1 MSDAAELVDFISA
14 AGQERSLRVEED
26 LGGGYVRLR
35 VSEAERRQARH
46 DIRCVEDAVIE
57 LLRNA
62 RDAGARHV
70 YLATSKDGDVRT
82 LVVLDDGRGI
92 PKGLRERIFDAR
104 VTSKLDSVHV
114 DRWGVHG
121 RGMALFS
128 VRENA
133 LSAEVMASAPGAGS
147 SIRVVVDTGNLA
159 ERTDQSTWPTMGEDG
174 EDGHTIVRGPHNIIR
189 CCAEFVLDER
199 GRVDVWLGSAADI
212 VATIREQTR
221 VHLDASELLFVD
233 DVNELG
239 VLERIPVAADASE
252 LLVAARSVGL
262 EMSERT
268 AHRILS
274 GQIRPVRSVF
284 SRLSRWGGGHG
295 KTRRSEVDLMREQ
308 RRLRVSSD
316 DAQRFSRIMERD
328 FAFLAERYYLTLS
341 DAPTVRATSE
351 KVVVTFHVSQG
362 D

>member
-1 MSDAAELVDFISA
+1 MSDVAELVDFISA

-147 SIRVVVDTGNLA
+147 IQV
-159 ERTDQSTWPTMGEDG
+159 MY
-174 EDGHTIVRGPHNIIR
+174 
-189 CCAEFVLDER
+189 
-199 GRVDVWLGSAADI
+199 AD
-212 VATIREQTR
+212 R
-221 VHLDASELLFVD
+221 
-233 DVNELG
+233 
-239 VLERIPVAADASE
+239 
-252 LLVAARSVGL
+252 
-262 EMSERT
+262 
-268 AHRILS
+268 
-274 GQIRPVRSVF
+274 
-284 SRLSRWGGGHG
+284 
-295 KTRRSEVDLMREQ
+295 
-308 RRLRVSSD
+308 
-316 DAQRFSRIMERD
+316 
-328 FAFLAERYYLTLS
+328 
-341 DAPTVRATSE
+341 
-351 KVVVTFHVSQG
+351 
-362 D
+362 

>member
-46 DIRCVEDAVIE
+46 DIRCIEDAVIE

-147 SIRVVVDTGNLA
+147 SIRVVVDTGSLA
-159 ERTDQSTWPTMGEDG
+159 ERTDQSTWPTMGL
-174 EDGHTIVRGPHNIIR
+174 P
-189 CCAEFVLDER
+189 L
-199 GRVDVWLGSAADI
+199 
-212 VATIREQTR
+212 
-221 VHLDASELLFVD
+221 
-233 DVNELG
+233 
-239 VLERIPVAADASE
+239 
-252 LLVAARSVGL
+252 
-262 EMSERT
+262 
-268 AHRILS
+268 
-274 GQIRPVRSVF
+274 
-284 SRLSRWGGGHG
+284 
-295 KTRRSEVDLMREQ
+295 
-308 RRLRVSSD
+308 
-316 DAQRFSRIMERD
+316 
-328 FAFLAERYYLTLS
+328 Y
-341 DAPTVRATSE
+341 ATSMP
-351 KVVVTFHVSQG
+351 
-362 D
+362 